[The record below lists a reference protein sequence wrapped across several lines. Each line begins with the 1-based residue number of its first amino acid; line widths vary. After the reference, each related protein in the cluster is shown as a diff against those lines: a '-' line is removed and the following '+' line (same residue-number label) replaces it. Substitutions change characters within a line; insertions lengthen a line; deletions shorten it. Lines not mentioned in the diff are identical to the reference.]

1 MAFRRDKT
9 VERGASAAS
18 GVDGTA
24 VVDEIDAEIVID
36 AEVADPTGPSAPH
49 PVPRSSA
56 LPEAR
61 EIRAVEARR
70 ESEVAIRNV
79 AVATAGGIAAGA
91 ATVVLAKTVSKLAKP
106 VPGLA
111 RRRRSDIVASRSF
124 MVDVH
129 MLKSQ
134 R

>member
-1 MAFRRDKT
+1 MAFRRDKSS
-9 VERGASAAS
+9 VKSEAGADATDA
-18 GVDGTA
+18 GT
-24 VVDEIDAEIVID
+24 EIVID
-36 AEVADPTGPSAPH
+36 AEVAESASSGDPL
-49 PVPRSSA
+49 PVPRSRA

-61 EIRAVEARR
+61 ELRAIEARR
-70 ESEVAIRNV
+70 DGDAAIRNV

-106 VPGLA
+106 LPGLA

-129 MLKSQ
+129 TLKSH

>member
-1 MAFRRDKT
+1 MAFRRDKSS
-9 VERGASAAS
+9 VKSEAGADATDA
-18 GVDGTA
+18 GT
-24 VVDEIDAEIVID
+24 EIVID
-36 AEVADPTGPSAPH
+36 AEVAESASSASSGDPL
-49 PVPRSSA
+49 PVPRSRA

-61 EIRAVEARR
+61 ELRAIEARR
-70 ESEVAIRNV
+70 DGDAAIRNV

-106 VPGLA
+106 LPGLA

-129 MLKSQ
+129 TLKSH